1 MRCKYILSV
10 VLVCFFSLM
19 TFHVDVSAETFDVLK
34 GKEGYIK
41 KNPKIK
47 IVEMTDGDS
56 KTSKSI
62 FSADDSPVVFDLGKE
77 YDVTGFSINAYARGG
92 YGHLEVS
99 YLDSDF
105 KVLKNYKKIAKNEE
119 VVKKVRYVTIS
130 YVHTNE
136 IRIFDF
142 NVFADDG
149 RVGEVTNV
157 SAISNVNEITLNWQN
172 PPQEKFA
179 GVNIYKENEL
189 IAKVDK
195 PVNSYVVEGLKD
207 DTSYVFSLRSF
218 NDDGIENP
226 GVMKTFRTLNDP
238 KKIPPGPV
246 SSLVAEST
254 DKTVKLHW
262 KSPKD
267 DDLAGFKVF
276 LNGKKYAEIGL
287 QEEFIIKNLN
297 QETEYNV
304 SVVAVDKDKND
315 SSPVNLSVKT
325 LEEKDEE
332 PPHAPSNVFAKPSN
346 GALIASWDRVSD
358 KDLAGYNVYLD
369 GKKMN
374 SNLITSTSFV
384 LKNLENGTKYKVQ
397 VNAVDR
403 SGNISELSVP
413 VYGVPDP
420 NTIPVIESKYNLQDI
435 SDGVSVMFSNL
446 WLCLAYS
453 VGISL
458 AFYIIYKLKHLI
470 LP

>member
-92 YGHLEVS
+92 YNPLIVS

-119 VVKKVRYVTIS
+119 VVKKVRYVTVS
-130 YVHTNE
+130 YVHIND
-136 IRIFDF
+136 IQIFDF

-157 SAISNVNEITLNWQN
+157 SAISDVNKITLNWKN

-297 QETEYNV
+297 PETEYNV
-304 SVVAVDKDKND
+304 LVVAVDKDKND
-315 SSPVNLSVKT
+315 SSPVNLSIKT
-325 LEEKDEE
+325 LEEKDDE

-346 GALIASWDRVSD
+346 GALIASWDRV
-358 KDLAGYNVYLD
+358 
-369 GKKMN
+369 
-374 SNLITSTSFV
+374 
-384 LKNLENGTKYKVQ
+384 
-397 VNAVDR
+397 
-403 SGNISELSVP
+403 
-413 VYGVPDP
+413 
-420 NTIPVIESKYNLQDI
+420 
-435 SDGVSVMFSNL
+435 
-446 WLCLAYS
+446 
-453 VGISL
+453 
-458 AFYIIYKLKHLI
+458 
-470 LP
+470 